1 MQQKRKTLMETR
13 IRWNVWLCQNR
24 DAKHQNYAAEA
35 FIVCVMWHF
44 RASCHHCGVL
54 HQFFSTSWSWI
65 THASCIFS
73 EEKKKRKETA
83 GTCWAPG
90 SPVHQP
96 GPPDNSRWAA
106 ASHLCVI
113 IVSVFFFNARILSA
127 QLPESTTLATTN
139 LSRQLCFHPIP
150 FMAMKTAW
158 DITWSHLKIS

>member
-73 EEKKKRKETA
+73 EEKKKKRN
-83 GTCWAPG
+83 CRNLLSSWLPR
-90 SPVHQP
+90 SPAWTPRQQP
-96 GPPDNSRWAA
+96 LSCCFTFVCHH
-106 ASHLCVI
+106 SQC
-113 IVSVFFFNARILSA
+113 FFFLMQEYFRLNYLSQQPWQPQTCHGNCA
-127 QLPESTTLATTN
+127 
-139 LSRQLCFHPIP
+139 FIP
-150 FMAMKTAW
+150 FHSWQWKQPETSP
-158 DITWSHLKIS
+158 DLI

>member
-113 IVSVFFFNARILSA
+113 IVSVFFFLMQEYFRLNYLSQQPWQPQTCHGNCA
-127 QLPESTTLATTN
+127 
-139 LSRQLCFHPIP
+139 FIP
-150 FMAMKTAW
+150 FHSWQWKQPETSP
-158 DITWSHLKIS
+158 DLI